1 MQLFTR
7 DATTGKK
14 LNTIA
19 STLSLAF
26 ANYKPIPQL
35 PTSDQI
41 STLVNVTSG
50 RQLTAGEGSS
60 SSSSLSQ
67 QTFQLKTASNT
78 TTTSTDDDNKI
89 LNDTNEWGQASILY
103 VAQETPNSRVA
114 ATSATIGPGKCPI
127 QTEYT
132 PVGGWSNLPAP
143 EFAAFDPVMANVYR
157 YRQQQGVNLGA
168 W

>member
-1 MQLFTR
+1 MQLFSR
-7 DATTGKK
+7 DATTGRK

-19 STLSLAF
+19 SSLSLAF

-41 STLVNVTSG
+41 VTSG
-50 RQLTAGEGSS
+50 RQLTAGS

-67 QTFQLKTASNT
+67 QTFQVKTASNT
-78 TTTSTDDDNKI
+78 TTTSTDDDNHI
-89 LNDTNEWGQASILY
+89 LNDTDEWGQASILY
-103 VAQETPNSRVA
+103 VAKETPNSRVA
-114 ATSATIGPGKCPI
+114 AKGATIGPGKCPI

-132 PVGGWSNLPAP
+132 PVGGWDNLPAP

>member
-7 DATTGKK
+7 DASTGKK
-14 LNTIA
+14 LNALA

-35 PTSDQI
+35 PTSAEI
-41 STLVNVTSG
+41 LKLANVTSG

-60 SSSSLSQ
+60 SSLTQ
-67 QTFQLKTASNT
+67 TTFQVKTASNT
-78 TTTSTDDDNKI
+78 TTSSTDDDNTI
-89 LNDTNEWGQASILY
+89 VDNTAEWGQASILY
-103 VAQETPNSRVA
+103 VAKETPTSR
-114 ATSATIGPGKCPI
+114 ATAKSSTIGPGACPI
-127 QTEYT
+127 QTDYT

-143 EFAAFDPVMANVYR
+143 EFDAFDPVMANVYR